1 MNTPLLELRKL
12 RVSIETRGAVV
23 QAVRDV
29 DLRIDAGETL
39 ALVGESGCGK
49 SITALS
55 VMGLLP
61 NGARI
66 KGGEVLLEGARIDN
80 SDERAWN
87 TLRGNRIGIVFQ
99 NPLSS
104 FNPSM
109 RIGEQIAESLCAH
122 RGLDRAAAL
131 RRAVQLLERMRI
143 AQAAQRARQ
152 YPFEFSGGMLQR
164 AMIAMAVACEPRLL
178 IADEPTTALDV
189 TVQVEVLELLR
200 ELQRESAMG
209 LLLITHDLGIVAQM
223 ADRVAVMYAGQIIE
237 QAPVDALFHATAH
250 PYTRGLKAALPTS
263 AKLTVHNREPLR
275 AIQGTPPNLAQ
286 PPAGCGFYA
295 RCESALR
302 LCANGAV
309 PEFLLS
315 DVHRN
320 RCWLSHPHV
329 AVKEHSAEQNG
340 LTQSSARQNSVM
352 QSSDTKPDREITGAE
367 RPQP

>member
-1 MNTPLLELRKL
+1 MKTPLLELRNL
-12 RVSIETRGAVV
+12 RVSIETRGAIV
-23 QAVRDV
+23 QAVRGV
-29 DLRIDAGETL
+29 DLQIDSGETL

-66 KGGEVLLEGARIDN
+66 KDGEVLLDGVRIDGSN
-80 SDERAWN
+80 ERAWN
-87 TLRGNRIGIVFQ
+87 KLRGNRIGIVFQ

-122 RGLDRAAAL
+122 RGLDRGAAL

-143 AQAAQRARQ
+143 AQAPMRARQ

-164 AMIAMAVACEPRLL
+164 AMIAMAVACEPQLL

-200 ELQRESAMG
+200 ELQRDSGMG

-223 ADRVAVMYAGQIIE
+223 ADRVAVMYAGQIVE
-237 QAPVDALFHATAH
+237 QAPVDALFYATAH
-250 PYTRGLKAALPTS
+250 PYTRGLKAALPTLS
-263 AKLTVHNREPLR
+263 KSIAASREPLR
-275 AIQGTPPNLAQ
+275 AIDGTPPNLAQ

-295 RCESALR
+295 RCEFAMR
-302 LCANGAV
+302 LCADGPV
-309 PEFLLS
+309 PEFVAS
-315 DVHRN
+315 DAHRN
-320 RCWLSHPHV
+320 RCWLAHPQV
-329 AVKEHSAEQNG
+329 SAMKSSAMQSSAEQKAIRDGN
-340 LTQSSARQNSVM
+340 N
-352 QSSDTKPDREITGAE
+352 RE
-367 RPQP
+367 Q